1 MLSSTRARLQGADE
15 PNATIVHVEGAT
27 AGTDPTSGHKR
38 HQEENRHKFVRK
50 WKATLD
56 RDHLVPDVASRRFA
70 ADRNR
75 RKHVLVVDH
84 RTPMWDRDAGSLR
97 TLRMMQSLISLG
109 ARVTLLPD
117 NVSRCDPYTTDLER
131 MGIEVMYEPCDVARE
146 LAETGA
152 SIDFAIL
159 SRPHPASHWLDTVRE
174 HAPRA
179 TVAYDTVDLHW
190 LRESRRGSVAA
201 AGAGSHGR
209 SGVPAAAIVQKSNAL
224 RELELAMIRATDVT
238 ITTTEHERA
247 IVEEEVPGADVL
259 VLPTVYDVAA
269 HVPPFEGRSGILFL
283 GGFEHAPNVDAAKRL
298 VSEIMPLILRE
309 LADAHLTIVGAE
321 PPSEIRSLA
330 SSHIEVAGWVEDL
343 DPVLARHRLMLA
355 PLSFGAGM
363 KGKVVQCLAAGLPVV
378 TTGVGAE
385 GIEGS
390 HESILVADDD
400 QGLAALAVKLH
411 RDQDAWNRAS
421 QSGQLLV
428 GETCSH
434 RVITGRLAAFVSPVP
449 QDRSERPA
457 PAGAPSR

>member
-1 MLSSTRARLQGADE
+1 MLSSRERGLRVLYE
-15 PNATIVHVEGAT
+15 PKATIVHIEGAS

-50 WKATLD
+50 WKTTLD
-56 RDHLVPDVASRRFA
+56 RDHLVASVASRRFA

-97 TLRMMQSLISLG
+97 TLRMMESLISLG

-131 MGIEVMYEPCDVARE
+131 MGIEIMYAPCDVDRE

-152 SIDFAIL
+152 SIDFVIL
-159 SRPHPASHWLDTVRE
+159 SRPHPASRWLDTVRE

-190 LRESRRGSVAA
+190 LRESRRASVAA
-201 AGAGSHGR
+201 AAAESHGA
-209 SGVPAAAIVQKSNAL
+209 SAAPAAAIEQKSHAL
-224 RELELAMIRATDVT
+224 RELELAMIRATDIT
-238 ITTTEHERA
+238 ITTTEREQA
-247 IVEEEVPGADVL
+247 IVEEEVPGAAVL

-269 HVPPFEGRSGILFL
+269 HVPPFASRDGILFL
-283 GGFEHAPNVDAAKRL
+283 GGFERAPNVDAAKRL
-298 VSEIMPLILRE
+298 VSEILPLVLQE
-309 LADAHLTIVGAE
+309 LGDVHVTIVGAE
-321 PPSEIRSLA
+321 PPSDIRELA
-330 SSHIEVAGWVEDL
+330 SSRVEIAGWVEDL

-390 HESILVADDD
+390 HPRSSLPTTTKDSRRSPSSCIATRRR
-400 QGLAALAVKLH
+400 GTRR
-411 RDQDAWNRAS
+411 RDPDSCSLRRRA
-421 QSGQLLV
+421 
-428 GETCSH
+428 
-434 RVITGRLAAFVSPVP
+434 
-449 QDRSERPA
+449 RP
-457 PAGAPSR
+457 G

>member
-1 MLSSTRARLQGADE
+1 MVKAELWRSVGGFDEEFLPMYYEDVDLCFQAREHGLQGALRAERHDR
-15 PNATIVHVEGAT
+15 ARRGGVGRY
-27 AGTDPTSGHKR
+27 GPTSGHKR

-97 TLRMMQSLISLG
+97 TLRMMESLISLG

-224 RELELAMIRATDVT
+224 RELELAMIRATDIT

-269 HVPPFEGRSGILFL
+269 HVPPFEGRNGILFL
-283 GGFEHAPNVDAAKRL
+283 GGFEHAPMWTRRNGWCRRSCRSPCGS
-298 VSEIMPLILRE
+298 SE
-309 LADAHLTIVGAE
+309 TY
-321 PPSEIRSLA
+321 
-330 SSHIEVAGWVEDL
+330 
-343 DPVLARHRLMLA
+343 
-355 PLSFGAGM
+355 
-363 KGKVVQCLAAGLPVV
+363 
-378 TTGVGAE
+378 T
-385 GIEGS
+385 
-390 HESILVADDD
+390 
-400 QGLAALAVKLH
+400 
-411 RDQDAWNRAS
+411 
-421 QSGQLLV
+421 
-428 GETCSH
+428 
-434 RVITGRLAAFVSPVP
+434 
-449 QDRSERPA
+449 
-457 PAGAPSR
+457 